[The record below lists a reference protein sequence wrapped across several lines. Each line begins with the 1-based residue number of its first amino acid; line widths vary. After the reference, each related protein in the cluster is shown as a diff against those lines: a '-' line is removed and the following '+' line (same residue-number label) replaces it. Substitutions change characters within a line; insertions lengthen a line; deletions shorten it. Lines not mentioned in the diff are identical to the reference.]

1 MKTMKRK
8 IDSVRVGRIK
18 RYIETPQMVVVVEV
32 PVIYALEDPQELLLE
47 AKTLKFLDEA
57 KRRVEAGDR
66 KWLRKV
72 GKVFERGAA

>member
-1 MKTMKRK
+1 MKRK

>member
-1 MKTMKRK
+1 MERKTKP
-8 IDSVRVGRIK
+8 VRVGRIK

-32 PVIYALEDPQELLLE
+32 PVIHATEDPEEPLLE

-57 KRRVEAGDR
+57 KRRAEAGDR

-72 GKVFERGAA
+72 GRVFERGVA